1 MNASYFDTD
10 GWVIGTTKD
19 EGRMMSMEA
28 SPHSAYADADGKRM
42 VIEDVAYN
50 GQVQLANGRTLTI
63 KGMNR
68 ARIAE
73 DLVLY
78 NEYYARSTKT
88 NAYGREI
95 KIKNGRVVAN
105 STAGNMTIE
114 PGTVVI
120 SGHGANA
127 AALAGVRVGDRVK
140 LTETLGSAAAD
151 KAEIVVGGGP
161 LLLENGRVNV
171 RSAQEHIAA
180 DIAKGRAPR
189 TAVGIKRDGTV
200 LMLVVDGRSNTSGG
214 MTLEELAQY
223 FLRLGARDAVNF
235 DGGGSSVMVI
245 DKRIVNHPSDGRE
258 RAVSIGL
265 GLFPK
270 N

>member
-1 MNASYFDTD
+1 
-10 GWVIGTTKD
+10 
-19 EGRMMSMEA
+19 
-28 SPHSAYADADGKRM
+28 
-42 VIEDVAYN
+42 
-50 GQVQLANGRTLTI
+50 
-63 KGMNR
+63 
-68 ARIAE
+68 
-73 DLVLY
+73 
-78 NEYYARSTKT
+78 
-88 NAYGREI
+88 
-95 KIKNGRVVAN
+95 
-105 STAGNMTIE
+105 MTIE